1 MARSRTVRNRPAG
14 ERNRHYV
21 LSMLRRGLVVFLGV
35 IVAYFS
41 QPGVDAQ
48 VSPAQQV
55 CIGGVCQAPHT
66 IDSDEGKTYGQFNKM
81 NYRAAGVL
89 NDNDTRSY
97 ETTLEAL
104 EPFLDED
111 GKEYKE
117 HRWSMGGRG
126 TGVDY
131 IARYPSNWV
140 FCDSYILVPGENTWW
155 QELRAFIYLMCLLY
169 LFLGVA
175 IVADIFMSAIEKITS
190 AKPQMVQ
197 VGDSWEEAKDDDG
210 NTIMVKHWNETVAN
224 LTLLALGSSA
234 PEILLS
240 LMETLSSLDMEPGEL
255 GPSTIVGSAAYNLLC
270 ISGVCMYAMKDGT
283 KKVKEFGVFCITAF
297 FSIFAYIW
305 LLVVLQF
312 STPDVVDMWE
322 AWLTFLFF
330 PILVGLAYC
339 QDRRWFRAAQ
349 VVPITSH
356 SVEDTDALQKE
367 ITAVKLSQ
375 TKLGPDIDE
384 VEIAKA
390 ISKEHRPPL
399 GRAHYRANAT
409 RMMVAKPLIIA
420 THAVGP
426 EAKESLK
433 EHPGV
438 VCFSSPTYVCSEG
451 DGKVTLEVT
460 RQASSHGE
468 VEVRYVTQD
477 LTAKAGKHYTFTEG
491 TLKFDSAEMGT
502 KEFFIP
508 VIDDSKMNADRTLT
522 VKLTCTP
529 SDALGPIS
537 HAVVTIED
545 DDLPGDTTFTT
556 HFMTVAESEKV
567 IRLLVARE
575 GGSCGTLV
583 MNYHTENGEGDPS
596 VIAMAGKD
604 YTAKSG
610 EMVFQQGEKSKF
622 IDIEIIDD
630 CDYNEKCEHFFVQI
644 DSVECRLGPGGS
656 SGRRSSGTAS
666 PTGVVHLAK
675 VGRLSRM
682 RVDIT
687 NDHEHHQ
694 MVDRIREKVRVNLDI
709 GSKLWTGS
717 WGQQFRDAFSVG
729 GEGEVLSP
737 MHYLMHFLTFTW
749 KVIFAAIPPPEYGG
763 GWACFGVGLFF
774 IGMLTKMVEEVATL
788 LGCSMGLE
796 KVVTAITFVSL
807 GTSLPDTFASKQA
820 IEEEEFA
827 DAAVGNVTGSNAV
840 NVFLGLGVPW
850 VVASCYYTSKDICY
864 IIPSGDLAFSV
875 LVFAICGVLVLA
887 CLFFLRLGHPQ
898 KAEMGGALAIPL
910 AILFVFLWILYIILS
925 SVQVYHNFAGA
936 LRIEACPRTCM
947 DGARPN
953 SKIIEAWSTLY
964 PKCGAF

>member
-1 MARSRTVRNRPAG
+1 MV
-14 ERNRHYV
+14 V
-21 LSMLRRGLVVFLGV
+21 LVAIL
-35 IVAYFS
+35 VAYFN

-48 VSPAQQV
+48 SSPAQQV
-55 CIGGVCQAPHT
+55 CIGGVCQAPHH
-66 IDSDEGKTYGQFNKM
+66 IDDSSESRKIGGFKKM
-81 NYRAAGVL
+81 NYRAAGVM
-89 NDNDTRSY
+89 NDNDTRAY
-97 ETTLEAL
+97 ETTLEEL

-111 GKEYKE
+111 GKQYKE
-117 HRWSMGGRG
+117 HRWSMGSRG
-126 TGVDY
+126 AGVDY
-131 IARYPSNWV
+131 IARYPADWV
-140 FCDSYILVPGENTWW
+140 FCDSYILVPAENTWW

-175 IVADIFMSAIEKITS
+175 IIADIFMSAIEKITS
-190 AKPQMVQ
+190 AKPQMVM

-210 NTIMVKHWNETVAN
+210 NTIMVKTWNETVAN

-270 ISGVCMYAMKDGT
+270 ISGVCMWAMQGST
-283 KKVKEFGVFCITAF
+283 KKIKEFGVFCITAF

-305 LLVVLQF
+305 LLIVLQF
-312 STPDVVDMWE
+312 SSPDVVDMWE

-330 PILVGLAYC
+330 PILVVLSYC
-339 QDRRWFRAAQ
+339 QDRRWFRAARVQ
-349 VVPITSH
+349 PISSH

-367 ITAVKLSQ
+367 ITAVKQSQ
-375 TKLGPDIDE
+375 TKLGPEIDE
-384 VEIAKA
+384 EEIAKV

-399 GRAHYRANAT
+399 GRAYYRSNAT
-409 RMMVAKPLIIA
+409 RMMVAKPLVIT
-420 THAVGP
+420 THEESSTPG
-426 EAKESLK
+426 ESLK

-438 VCFSSPTYVCSEG
+438 VCFASPTYVCSEG

-460 RQASSHGE
+460 RQVSSQGDL
-468 VEVRYVTQD
+468 EVRYVTQD

-491 TLKFDSAEMGT
+491 TIKFADGEMGT
-502 KEFFIP
+502 KEFHIA
-508 VIDDSKMNADRTLT
+508 VKDDDKMNADRTLT
-522 VKLTCTP
+522 VKLSCTP
-529 SDALGPIS
+529 SEALGPIS

-545 DDLPGDTTFTT
+545 DDLPGDCTFTE
-556 HFMTVAESEKV
+556 HFVTVSESEKLV
-567 IRLLVARE
+567 KLLVARE
-575 GGSCGTLV
+575 GGSCGSLV

-596 VIAMAGKD
+596 VVAVAGKD

-610 EMVFQQGEKSKF
+610 EIVFAQGEKSKF

-644 DSVECRLGPGGS
+644 DSIECRLTTTTGSQRRGSGG
-656 SGRRSSGTAS
+656 AS
-666 PTGVVHLAK
+666 PGVVHESK
-675 VGRLSRM
+675 VGRIPRM

-687 NDHEHHQ
+687 NDVEHHQ
-694 MVDRIREKVRVNLDI
+694 MVDRIREKVRVELDI

-737 MHYLMHFLTFTW
+737 IHYLMHFLTFTW
-749 KVIFAAIPPPEYGG
+749 KVIFAFVPPPEYGG
-763 GWACFGVGLFF
+763 GWACFAVALIF

-820 IEEEEFA
+820 IEEEEYA
-827 DAAVGNVTGSNAV
+827 DAAVGNVTGSNSV
-840 NVFLGLGVPW
+840 NVFLGLGLPW
-850 VVASCYYTSKDICY
+850 VVAACYYTAKDVCY

-875 LVFAICGVLVLA
+875 LVFAICGVIVLG

-898 KAEMGGALAIPL
+898 KAEMGGPLAVPF
-910 AILFVFLWILYIILS
+910 AILFVFLWFLYVILS
-925 SVQVYHNFAGA
+925 SVQVYHNFAGS
-936 LRIEACPRTCM
+936 LRIKACPRSCL
-947 DGARPN
+947 DGSKPN
-953 SKIIEAWSTLY
+953 NKIIEAWTSIY
-964 PKCGAF
+964 PDCGLF